1 MLSPLSHSQ
10 RPFNLVEPMYEYLF
24 FDHAIRDTFVADLDR
39 RGIEH
44 RLLDDGGLLVGVSE
58 EISDADTDAI
68 DLLYDQLLQQS
79 GELMEQGEDALE
91 LNVAAVQVSLA
102 DGSACTI
109 RLDPDF
115 VARLLTAISMEELR
129 DLCQTISEGVER
141 RDNSPLCH
149 VLDSSKTG

>member
-1 MLSPLSHSQ
+1 
-10 RPFNLVEPMYEYLF
+10 MYEYVF
-24 FDHAIRDTFVADLDR
+24 FDDGIRDHFVSDLKT
-39 RGIEH
+39 RGAEYQ
-44 RLLDDGGLLVGVSE
+44 LLDDDGLLIGVSE
-58 EISDADTDAI
+58 EISDDDSDAI
-68 DLLYDQLLQQS
+68 DDLYDQLLQQS

-91 LNVAAVQVSLA
+91 LNVAAVQVELA

-115 VARLLTAISMEELR
+115 VARLLTAINMEELR

-149 VLDSSKTG
+149 VLD

>member
-1 MLSPLSHSQ
+1 
-10 RPFNLVEPMYEYLF
+10 MYEYVF
-24 FDHAIRDTFVADLDR
+24 FDDGIRDHFVTDLKARGADY
-39 RGIEH
+39 
-44 RLLDDGGLLVGVSE
+44 RLLDGDGLLVEVSE
-58 EISDADTDAI
+58 EISDEDTDAI

-91 LNVAAVQVSLA
+91 MNVAGVQVELA

-115 VARLLTAISMEELR
+115 VARLLTTISMEELR

-149 VLDSSKTG
+149 VVD

>member
-1 MLSPLSHSQ
+1 
-10 RPFNLVEPMYEYLF
+10 MYEYVF
-24 FDHAIRDTFVADLDR
+24 FDDGIRDSFITDLKI
-39 RGIEH
+39 RGAEYK
-44 RLLDDGGLLVGVSE
+44 LLEDDGLLVGVSE
-58 EISDADTDAI
+58 EISDDDSDAI
-68 DLLYDQLLQQS
+68 DELYDQLLQQS

-91 LNVAAVQVSLA
+91 LNVAGVQVELA

-115 VARLLTAISMEELR
+115 VSRLLTAISMEELR

-149 VLDSSKTG
+149 TLD

>member
-1 MLSPLSHSQ
+1 
-10 RPFNLVEPMYEYLF
+10 MYEYVF
-24 FDHAIRDTFVADLDR
+24 FDDGIRDHFVADLKA
-39 RGIEH
+39 RGADY
-44 RLLDDGGLLVGVSE
+44 RLLDGDGLLVGVTE
-58 EISDADTDAI
+58 EICDEDTDAI
-68 DLLYDQLLQQS
+68 DILYDQLLQQS

-91 LNVAAVQVSLA
+91 MNVAGVQVELA

-115 VARLLTAISMEELR
+115 VARLLTTISMEELR

-149 VLDSSKTG
+149 VVD